1 MLWLS
6 IVPLFV
12 TLVAVIKT
20 RKVVFSLFLGLLAG
34 AFIRVP
40 SPINGFI
47 EVGRYLANSV
57 GQEENAYTLLFLIM
71 FGALAELIQMAGGV
85 AGFGQTVGK
94 RVNNER
100 QILFSAWLLST
111 VTFFNSAFHIISV
124 GTILDPLIEKIK
136 GSKEK
141 LAFVISITTGHII
154 VLLPVATAY
163 VGYMVTLVRLNLR
176 QEDISASPYLIFL
189 KSLQWN
195 FFSLIMLG
203 IALAVTVWGLNY
215 GKIRFGKSV
224 IIEEFTEVHKK
235 REQLLE
241 QMGEEYPQKTVNL
254 LIPISVLLA
263 ATLFLFWWTGKGVG
277 RSIVE
282 AFAEANFS
290 ASILAGTLV
299 ALVITVLF
307 LQLQKIHLAE
317 IQAHLVEGAQSVF
330 ASLAILVLGWALSTL
345 TKDLGFLE
353 LIKTGFSGS
362 FPTWAVPV
370 VSFLTAG
377 ATSYVIGS
385 SWATWALIMPVA
397 LSLGV
402 NGGLPPQL
410 VIGAVWAGGTVGDT
424 ASPMGDIPVLVSQIL
439 GIDTT
444 KYIESALPFTLFG
457 IFLATAGYLI
467 IGFLY

>member
-1 MLWLS
+1 
-6 IVPLFV
+6 
-12 TLVAVIKT
+12 
-20 RKVVFSLFLGLLAG
+20 
-34 AFIRVP
+34 
-40 SPINGFI
+40 
-47 EVGRYLANSV
+47 
-57 GQEENAYTLLFLIM
+57 
-71 FGALAELIQMAGGV
+71 
-85 AGFGQTVGK
+85 
-94 RVNNER
+94 
-100 QILFSAWLLST
+100 
-111 VTFFNSAFHIISV
+111 
-124 GTILDPLIEKIK
+124 
-136 GSKEK
+136 
-141 LAFVISITTGHII
+141 
-154 VLLPVATAY
+154 
-163 VGYMVTLVRLNLR
+163 
-176 QEDISASPYLIFL
+176 
-189 KSLQWN
+189 
-195 FFSLIMLG
+195 MLG